1 MKNKVSKTIEYYND
15 NAQDYFDYTMNADMS
30 EHYERF
36 LKYLPDNAYILDVGC
51 GSGRDSMFF
60 KSVGYKV
67 KAIDGSE
74 KLCELASAY
83 LGEKVENKR
92 FMEIDYSDL
101 FEGIWANASLLHAE
115 RNTIDSVVE
124 KLWKALKEKG
134 IIYASFKHG
143 DGDRVQ
149 GDRYYN
155 DQNDKTIKELF
166 KDFKIKELW
175 KSDDKIPGRNDKW
188 INIIAVK

>member
-1 MKNKVSKTIEYYND
+1 MKNKTSETIEYYND
-15 NAQDYFDYTMNADMS
+15 NAEDYFNYTVDVDMS
-30 EHYERF
+30 EHYKRF

-60 KSVGYKV
+60 KSVGYRV

-92 FMEIDYSDL
+92 FMEVDYTDL
-101 FEGIWANASLLHAE
+101 FDGIWANASLLHAE
-115 RNTIDSVVE
+115 RNTIDLVIE
-124 KLWKALKEKG
+124 KLRKALKEKG
-134 IIYASFKHG
+134 IIYASFKYG

-155 DQNDKTIKELF
+155 DQNEETIKYLF
-166 KDFKIKELW
+166 KDFIVKELW
-175 KSDDKIPGRNDKW
+175 KSDDKIPGRDEKW

>member
-1 MKNKVSKTIEYYND
+1 MKNKVSETIEYYND
-15 NAQDYFDYTMNADMS
+15 NAKEYFDYTVNVDMS

-60 KSVGYKV
+60 KSAGYKV

-74 KLCELASAY
+74 KLCELASTY

-92 FMEIDYSDL
+92 FLEIDYTDM

-134 IIYASFKHG
+134 IIYASFKYG

-155 DQNDKTIKELF
+155 DQNEETIKELF
-166 KDFKIKELW
+166 KDFKIRELW

>member
-134 IIYASFKHG
+134 IIYASFKYG

-155 DQNDKTIKELF
+155 DQNEKTIKELF

-175 KSDDKIPGRNDKW
+175 ESDDKIPGRNDKW

>member
-1 MKNKVSKTIEYYND
+1 MKNKASETIEYYND
-15 NAQDYFDYTMNADMS
+15 NAEDYFNYTVDVDMS
-30 EHYERF
+30 EHYKRF

-60 KSVGYKV
+60 KSVGYRV

-83 LGEKVENKR
+83 LGEKVENKW
-92 FMEIDYSDL
+92 FMEVDYTDL
-101 FEGIWANASLLHAE
+101 FDGIWANASLLHAE
-115 RNTIDSVVE
+115 RNTIDLVIE
-124 KLWKALKEKG
+124 KLRKALKEKG
-134 IIYASFKHG
+134 IIYASFKYG

-155 DQNDKTIKELF
+155 DQNEETIKYLF
-166 KDFKIKELW
+166 KDFIVKELW
-175 KSDDKIPGRNDKW
+175 KSDDKIPGRDEKW